1 MLEQK
6 FSQFLIELAQESF
19 EKEKVLYKDLKD
31 IGNIKKVDDLYDHF
45 SNNYKIIQTAL
56 INKIFGDNYS
66 FLFSFCNNDFL
77 HKIINTGGESIKKS
91 ITNLKDIAENVRSGL
106 KDDNDNNLFFGLYN
120 IATLDAEQRKKD
132 IKNISFYVTKTI
144 FDSLVDASIIE
155 TQKVETEKIEKKLKT
170 YIENSFENFSY
181 RYTKKGGR
189 EKVIVDKEGK
199 KEVQTI
205 SLYGSQNGLVLKKN
219 GDFGKI
225 LFDQSEL
232 IKIITNALKNL
243 KQEVSNSKL
252 KDKVSIN
259 ITTAKNEILI
269 NFELDSNN
277 KNNTSNQINPEAIS
291 KSFYNVVYNALPN
304 EQQDD
309 FKKFWDNNGKTKFEQ
324 LGDSKFKKI
333 LSASTE
339 ALTSGEL
346 GETMVTIFLS
356 TLPLEQQE
364 SVKVFG
370 QTRGTTGEAAVDIGL
385 KYASK
390 EIGFQV
396 KNYTSSV
403 KDMVLYTQSNDLMA
417 EDIARY
423 ITDTSLKAFRNN
435 IRESIYYNGIGDIKP
450 EKEDE
455 RINNNLV
462 ILQKHIQYYLR
473 YDEAQGKST
482 EIQNYKNNFYI
493 LNFRII
499 PSSILFLLLANIV
512 KKEENKEFIGEQIFF
527 VTTKKQSPER
537 GQLLDKQSFK
547 TTYANITKNK
557 NIFSESINS
566 NSNTKNPCDNLTIPK
581 NKIYINFTG
590 IKIRFKDELKIL
602 L

>member
-1 MLEQK
+1 MSEQK
-6 FSQFLIELAQESF
+6 FSQFLIKLAQESF
-19 EKEKVLYKDLKD
+19 DKEKVLYKDL
-31 IGNIKKVDDLYDHF
+31 GNITNVYALYAHF
-45 SNNYKIIQTAL
+45 SKNYETIQTAL
-56 INKIFGDNYS
+56 INRVFGANYS
-66 FLFSFCNNDFL
+66 FLFSFCNNNFL

-91 ITNLKDIAENVRSGL
+91 ITDLKNIAESVRSG
-106 KDDNDNNLFFGLYN
+106 KDDKGNNLFSGLYN
-120 IATLDAEQRKKD
+120 IATLDAEERKKA
-132 IKNISFYVTKTI
+132 IKDISFYVTQTI
-144 FDSLVDASIIE
+144 FGSLVNASIIE
-155 TQKVETEKIEKKLKT
+155 IQEVETNKIERKLKT

-181 RYTKKGGR
+181 RYTKKGSR
-189 EKVIVDKEGK
+189 EKVTVDKEGK

-205 SLYGSQNGLVLKKN
+205 SLYGAQNGLVLKKN

-252 KDKVSIN
+252 KDKISIN

-269 NFELDSNN
+269 NFESDLDN

-291 KSFYNVVYNALPN
+291 KSFYNIVYNALPN
-304 EQQDD
+304 EQQQKD
-309 FKKFWDNNGKTKFEQ
+309 FETFWVHNGKTKFEQ

-435 IRESIYYNGIGDIKP
+435 IRESIYYNGIGDLKP

-537 GQLLDKQSFK
+537 GQLLGKQSFK